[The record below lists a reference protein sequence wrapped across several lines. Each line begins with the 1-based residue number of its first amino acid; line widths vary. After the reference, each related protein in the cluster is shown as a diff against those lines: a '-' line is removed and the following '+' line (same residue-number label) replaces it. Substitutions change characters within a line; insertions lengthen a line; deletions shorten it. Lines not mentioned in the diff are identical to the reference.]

1 MPRAASP
8 QPPPQPTYAQ
18 TQASQSRP
26 ASRAAPSSRAV
37 SPQPAFRQSYDRP
50 SSSRGSEKAL
60 SIAAPSERGE
70 GSVYGGSV
78 RGRGNAARPQSSYY
92 GGSGS
97 SEFNFN
103 GGGGGGSSVRAE
115 SRVRSKS
122 LAEPKQYNRDG
133 RIILNYCKSTEITS
147 PEVGMRANMNTARA
161 MYSYNAQIPEELG
174 FQKGDILAVLR
185 LQDDGWWEA
194 EAVGKN
200 GRPGLVPSNYLQAC

>member
-8 QPPPQPTYAQ
+8 QPPPQPAYAQ

-50 SSSRGSEKAL
+50 SSSHVSEKAL

-78 RGRGNAARPQSSYY
+78 RGRGNARPQSSYY

-133 RIILNYCKSTEITS
+133 RIILHYCKS
-147 PEVGMRANMNTARA
+147 
-161 MYSYNAQIPEELG
+161 
-174 FQKGDILAVLR
+174 ILIIL
-185 LQDDGWWEA
+185 
-194 EAVGKN
+194 
-200 GRPGLVPSNYLQAC
+200 S